1 MKKYNWGII
10 GNGWIAHD
18 MADAL
23 NAVNGEIY
31 AAAGVNETT
40 LKDFAQEKHVQHVYT
55 DPDKMIADPNVDVVY
70 IATPHTFHYDYIK
83 EALNANKHVFC
94 EKAITVNAR
103 QFDEVEKMAKEKGL
117 ILTEGFT
124 LIICPSIKKSLI
136 LLSRVN

>member
-23 NAVNGEIY
+23 NAVNSEIY

-55 DPDKMIADPNVDVVY
+55 DPDKMIV
-70 IATPHTFHYDYIK
+70 
-83 EALNANKHVFC
+83 
-94 EKAITVNAR
+94 
-103 QFDEVEKMAKEKGL
+103 
-117 ILTEGFT
+117 
-124 LIICPSIKKSLI
+124 SKKT
-136 LLSRVN
+136 

>member
-40 LKDFAQEKHVQHVYT
+40 LIDFAQ
-55 DPDKMIADPNVDVVY
+55 
-70 IATPHTFHYDYIK
+70 
-83 EALNANKHVFC
+83 
-94 EKAITVNAR
+94 
-103 QFDEVEKMAKEKGL
+103 
-117 ILTEGFT
+117 
-124 LIICPSIKKSLI
+124 
-136 LLSRVN
+136 

>member
-55 DPDKMIADPNVDVVY
+55 DPDKMIA
-70 IATPHTFHYDYIK
+70 TPHAFHYDYIK
-83 EALNANKHVFC
+83 KALNANKHVFC

-136 LLSRVN
+136 LLSRAN